1 MLIYSR
7 GGIYGCSVIRTRCWH
22 TLSFRISRIFFSRQH
37 TTRRSPDS
45 AMPRCSFSPSLPALL
60 IFLFFVCVSDKR
72 VGLQQPNHHHNDK
85 QTDASA
91 VTIPYLVYS
100 QGRRPRL
107 LFLSCPHSPYI
118 TFLSVFLIFPSFF
131 LFSLYI
137 ILDHSFFFPFF
148 FSLLFFSFCGCV

>member
-1 MLIYSR
+1 MDAQSSER
-7 GGIYGCSVIRTRCWH
+7 AAG
-22 TLSFRISRIFFSRQH
+22 TLSLFGFPGFSSLGSTQH
-37 TTRRSPDS
+37 GEVSILRCPD
-45 AMPRCSFSPSLPALL
+45 AHSLLL
-60 IFLFFVCVSDKR
+60 YRPCLFFLFFVCVSDKR

-148 FSLLFFSFCGCV
+148 SPSFFFSFCGCV

>member
-1 MLIYSR
+1 MDAQSSER
-7 GGIYGCSVIRTRCWH
+7 AAG

-37 TTRRSPDS
+37 TTRQSPDS

-60 IFLFFVCVSDKR
+60 IFLFFVFFVCVSDKR
-72 VGLQQPNHHHNDK
+72 VGLQQPNHHNHDK

-118 TFLSVFLIFPSFF
+118 TFLSVFLFFLHFSFF
-131 LFSLYI
+131 RFILY
-137 ILDHSFFFPFF
+137 
-148 FSLLFFSFCGCV
+148 